1 MNYRKIEISDI
12 DKLIILRKS
21 QLINEGFEPFNNID
35 HEIRKYFNK
44 NIEDETFFGWI
55 AIDKADIVS
64 TAGACIMKRPP
75 SFINPTGEYVYVTN
89 VYTKDEYRRQGIATK
104 LVTLVLENAKGR
116 GYSFAQLHASEDGKS
131 VYEKLGFHDASGFMS
146 KRI

>member
-1 MNYRKIEISDI
+1 MNYRKIERSDI

-21 QLINEGFEPFNNID
+21 QLLDEGFNPVYDID
-35 HEIRKYFNK
+35 NEIREYFSD
-44 NIEDETFFGWI
+44 NIENETFFGWV
-55 AIDKADIVS
+55 ANNIDEIVS

-75 SFINPTGEYVYVTN
+75 SFTNPTGELVYVTN
-89 VYTKDEYRRQGIATK
+89 VYTKDEYRRQGLATK
-104 LVTLVLENAKGR
+104 LVTLVLEDARSR

-131 VYEKLGFHDASGFMS
+131 VYERLGFHDALGFMT